1 MILSWDKAVS
11 APQGET
17 LDSSQAVLRL
27 NSCHEEEDAEGLGG
41 PALSPTDPPF
51 LVECPSVLQGLCIS
65 FWLRMVH
72 PDSSWRSS
80 SLGRGS
86 CCRESRGMRKVP
98 APDQLF

>member
-1 MILSWDKAVS
+1 MKRRM
-11 APQGET
+11 QEG
-17 LDSSQAVLRL
+17 
-27 NSCHEEEDAEGLGG
+27 AEGLGG

-86 CCRESRGMRKVP
+86 CYRESRGMRKVT